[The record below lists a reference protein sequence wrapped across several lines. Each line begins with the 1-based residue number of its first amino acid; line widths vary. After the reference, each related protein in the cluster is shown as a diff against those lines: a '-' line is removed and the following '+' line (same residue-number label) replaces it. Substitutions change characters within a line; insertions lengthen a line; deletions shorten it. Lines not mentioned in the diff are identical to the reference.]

1 MSSQLNAALYIF
13 FVVLGTRP
21 WEIVGIQILA
31 QDQILTSWLFV
42 SRAQS
47 RLSLHYIS
55 LTAKTAT
62 TTKKKLQQLKKGIFT
77 VDSEVKI
84 TRKLR

>member
-1 MSSQLNAALYIF
+1 MQLYITIF
-13 FVVLGTRP
+13 FLLGTRP

-31 QDQILTSWLFV
+31 QEQILTSWLFV

-62 TTKKKLQQLKKGIFT
+62 TTKTKLQQLNKEFLHEIVRFK
-77 VDSEVKI
+77 
-84 TRKLR
+84 